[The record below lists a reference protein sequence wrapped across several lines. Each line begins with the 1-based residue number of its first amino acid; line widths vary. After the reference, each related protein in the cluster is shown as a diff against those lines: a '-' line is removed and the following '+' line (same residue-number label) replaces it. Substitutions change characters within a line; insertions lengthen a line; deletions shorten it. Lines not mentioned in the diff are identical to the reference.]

1 MGRIA
6 KLLSFVRGE
15 SHGAQVS
22 DVKADPGG
30 GANVTAQHFA
40 SPGDDA
46 HPLPGDYVALEGAVG
61 TGRANAV
68 GYLDPRN
75 EQKAGPG
82 DKRVYARDAD
92 TGATVAELWLKS
104 DGTATLIN
112 AGGSVTLA
120 PGGAITGANDGGQF
134 ELQAGG
140 DFVANGATMTTDGDV
155 VTSDGISLRTH
166 VHVGNFGA
174 NTSPPVP

>member
-15 SHGAQVS
+15 KNGAKVS

-40 SPGDDA
+40 SPGDDS
-46 HPLPGDYVALEGAVG
+46 HPLPGDYVAMAGARG
-61 TGRANAV
+61 TGRENAV
-68 GYLDPRN
+68 GYIDPTN
-75 EQKAGPG
+75 EPKAGPG
-82 DKRVYARDAD
+82 EKRIYARDEN
-92 TGATVAELWLKS
+92 GAVVVEVWLKN
-104 DGTATLIN
+104 DGTATLVN
-112 AGGSVTLA
+112 AEGSVTLA
-120 PGGAITGANDGGQF
+120 PSGSIKGVNGGGQF

-166 VHVGNFGA
+166 VHIGNLGV